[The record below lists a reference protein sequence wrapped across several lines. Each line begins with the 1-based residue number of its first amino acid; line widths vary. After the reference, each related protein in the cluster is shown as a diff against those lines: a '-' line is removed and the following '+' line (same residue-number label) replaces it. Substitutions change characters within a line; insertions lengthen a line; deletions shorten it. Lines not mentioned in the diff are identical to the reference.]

1 MTQPGDSHTDV
12 PDFDPTASS
21 LAGHIAPEIMT
32 ELLSMRSSID
42 NIDAALVYLLAERF
56 KATQR
61 VGFLKA
67 AHRLPP
73 ADPGRETAQIARL
86 RALAASAHLDPAFAE
101 KFLNFIISEVIRHHQ
116 DISDNHSASQDG
128 VQSASQSA
136 RQGGPQDSP
145 AGEPGT
151 VQEPVNGSAATAW

>member
-1 MTQPGDSHTDV
+1 MTQPGDSHADV

-21 LAGHIAPEIMT
+21 LAGHVAPDIMA

-67 AHRLPP
+67 QHQLPP
-73 ADPGRETAQIARL
+73 ADPGREAAQIGRL

-116 DISDNHSASQDG
+116 DISDNHSA
-128 VQSASQSA
+128 A
-136 RQGGPQDSP
+136 QGGA
-145 AGEPGT
+145 AGAAGDGAAGAAAT
-151 VQEPVNGSAATAW
+151 SVNGSAASAC